1 MFYSYLK
8 QQYVEIYSLV
18 TLLKYYSITSKST
31 GTPLRTCAYCTV
43 LAFMFVCQG
52 FHWPVRAQKA
62 LFATTMQMKSLEM
75 N

>member
-1 MFYSYLK
+1 MSIALSIADP
-8 QQYVEIYSLV
+8 Q
-18 TLLKYYSITSKST
+18 LLLCSAQWLWS
-31 GTPLRTCAYCTV
+31 PLQTEVC
-43 LAFMFVCQG
+43 LFLFVCQG